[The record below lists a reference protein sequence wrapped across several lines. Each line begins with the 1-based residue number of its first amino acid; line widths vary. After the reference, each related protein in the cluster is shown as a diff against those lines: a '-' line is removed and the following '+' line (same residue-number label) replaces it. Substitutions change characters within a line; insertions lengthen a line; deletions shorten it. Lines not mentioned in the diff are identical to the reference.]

1 MAQAD
6 GYVYIDT
13 KLDQSELNNGLSKM
27 KSVVTA
33 GVAAMVASMGA
44 LSVAVI
50 NVGSEY
56 EDAAAKVSTLVD
68 ENVNSM
74 DKISENILAVSSRTG
89 QAASELAE
97 ATYQALSAGI
107 KGTEDEITGF
117 VEQSAKLAKAGFT
130 STASAVDI
138 VTTAI
143 NGYGMTVDDAEG
155 ITNQL
160 IMTQNLGKC
169 FARSSRNL

>member
-1 MAQAD
+1 MSKAD
-6 GYVYIDT
+6 GFVFIDT
-13 KLDQSELNNGLSKM
+13 KLEKDSFDKDLRGIEGALKTSM
-27 KSVVTA
+27 VA
-33 GVAAMVASMGA
+33 CVAAVGA

-50 NVGSEY
+50 KVGSDY
-56 EDAAAKVSTLVD
+56 EVAAAKVSTLVD
-68 ENVNSM
+68 ENTHSM
-74 DKISENILAVSSRTG
+74 EKISDNILAISSKTG
-89 QAASELAE
+89 IASTEIAE

-107 KGTEDEITGF
+107 SGTEDEMTDF
-117 VEQSAKLAKAGFT
+117 VEKSAKLAKAGFT

-143 NGYGMTVDDAEG
+143 NGYGLKVSDADG

-169 FARSSRNL
+169 FARL